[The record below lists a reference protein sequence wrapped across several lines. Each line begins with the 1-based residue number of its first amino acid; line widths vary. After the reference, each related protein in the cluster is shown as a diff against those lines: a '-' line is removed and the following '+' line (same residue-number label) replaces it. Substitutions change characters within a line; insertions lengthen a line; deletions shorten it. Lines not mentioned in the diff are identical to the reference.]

1 MIYRVLRGFWRI
13 ALSVFFRD
21 IEVEGRELVPQ
32 RGPLLLVPNHTN
44 ALVDPLV
51 ILVQLDRPLTV
62 TAKTT
67 LARNPLLAALMRAL
81 NVITFQRRQDVES
94 GVDLEHNLRAFDEC
108 RRRLREGA
116 AICIF
121 PEGVSHS
128 DPGLRAFKTGA
139 ARIALNYLERDEN
152 YGRLKIVPVGLYFEK
167 KDRFRSS
174 VWVRFGPALD
184 VADWMAEHRQADRRD
199 LTVEIEKRVR
209 GLTLNFE
216 TAAAFE
222 LFKWAAEVVATGGH
236 EPLALGREEEARLG
250 RRVRWIQTL
259 QAAYRELRG
268 RRPEAVAALERRVRE
283 YRTELQ
289 RLAITPGEV
298 YLPMTAG
305 RAAFFVLRELELSF
319 IGLPAAAC
327 GWLNHL
333 LPYQLTKIFA
343 RKMSRD
349 EDQFASNAVFVGV
362 AVFPLFYVL
371 QIAVASWLLPAWA
384 AVLYAV
390 ALPYS
395 GAVALLYRDRVG
407 SIRRRTGVF
416 LRFLF
421 RPQVQRRLAEEGRA
435 IIAEVERL
443 GRELEREKYGLR
455 T

>member
-1 MIYRVLRGFWRI
+1 MLYRVLRAYWRI

-21 IEVEGRELVPQ
+21 IEVEGRELVPE
-32 RGPLLLVPNHTN
+32 RGPLLVVPNHTN

-51 ILVQLDRPLTV
+51 ILVQLKRPVTV

-67 LARNPLLAALMRAL
+67 LAKNTLLAALMRAL

-94 GVDLEHNLRAFDEC
+94 GGDVEHNLRAFDEC

-139 ARIALNYLERDEN
+139 ARIALNYLERDAN
-152 YGRLKIVPVGLYFEK
+152 CGHLKIVPVGLYFEK

-174 VWVRFGPALD
+174 VWVRFGAPLD
-184 VADWMAEHRQADRRD
+184 VADWTAEHRHAGRRD
-199 LTVEIEKRVR
+199 LTEEIEKRVR

-216 TAAAFE
+216 TAAEVE
-222 LFKWAAEVVATGGH
+222 LYKSAAEVVATGGR
-236 EPLALGREEEARLG
+236 EPLALGREEETRLG

-259 QAAYRELRG
+259 QAGYRELRA

-283 YRTELQ
+283 YQAELR
-289 RLAITPGEV
+289 RLGITPGEV
-298 YLPMTAG
+298 YLPMTVG
-305 RAAFFVLRELELSF
+305 RAAFFVLRELELLF
-319 IGLPAAAC
+319 IGLPSAAW

-333 LPYQLTKIFA
+333 LPYQVTKVGA

-349 EDQFASNAVFVGV
+349 EDHFASNAVFVGV

-371 QIAVASWLLPAWA
+371 QIAVAGWLLPAWA

-395 GAVALLYRDRVG
+395 GAVALRYRDRVG
-407 SIRRRTGVF
+407 SIRQRTGVF

-421 RPQVQRRLAEEGRA
+421 QPMVQRRLAEEGRA

-443 GRELEREKYGLR
+443 GKELERESDGLR